1 MKAGCLVPG
10 GRVVLLPAGT
20 VIRRATEATATV
32 KSGSFVSWAASKG
45 EAKGMVVSV
54 HKAKV
59 VPGIPHQ
66 QPATPE
72 APAARV
78 QLYAKNGA
86 GWEPTSTFLG
96 LPVGALTGIDP
107 LEAPPAPE
115 ADAAATEAIVAGS
128 FDQIRTIV
136 RDAISDRIEEL
147 VGVHPSIY
155 VYDIG
160 PTWAVYCVD
169 YCDDDLWLV
178 EYSIDAAGTVTLT
191 EPVEVRPVTTYAP
204 CVDGMTEAVVRE
216 GEARVTAAVGT
227 ASDGGR
233 IFHVV
238 LIKYG
243 DSKNGRRYSESALR
257 AAAPLYEGAKAY
269 DHHRS
274 TEELATSTIAGL
286 IGTFRNVS
294 ATAVGLE
301 ADLYLLPSSVQAAE
315 ALDMAL
321 ANQADGLEPLIG
333 LSQDVVARWKPVT
346 ASDGRV
352 LQEATEIIA
361 VNSVD
366 VVAHPAA
373 GGMATRMVASNNPAA
388 PHHQLPKENNTV
400 TLKQL
405 FALLRAAESD
415 AQRSALLTEH
425 ARVLEAAGLTEA
437 DALRASEAVAPATEA
452 TPPAAN
458 EAKYQKGT
466 LSGRGIIRAAIE
478 SVGLDPNALT
488 DTIAGELPATFTEA
502 DVVAKVA
509 STGRLLEHFEK
520 AGLAPTVRAGE
531 SVKVGEGEIDK
542 KIKSLDAMLAGNF
555 REGYH
560 SLKQAYLDITAAT
573 TGRQVNDPFSADL
586 NRTILR
592 ESVSLQVGGER
603 VPFDSAARQL
613 ESVQATTWG
622 YILGDSITRRM
633 VAEYAQPDLQQWRQ
647 IVSSVVPVA
656 DFRTQR
662 IERMGG
668 YGTLPAVNQGA
679 PYNPLTSPGNDAEPT
694 YAVTKRGGTEDLTL
708 EAITN
713 DDVRAVQRIPQK
725 LGLAAAQTL
734 FRFVFDIFNTNP
746 AIYDAT
752 ALFAAGHNNTAAVA
766 LSGGNLSAARRA
778 MRKQTA
784 YGDTSNLL
792 SIVPKFLLVCS
803 DLEELAY
810 ELCTSGVAL
819 PAAAP
824 VGAASNIP
832 NIHQGLTPIVID
844 YWTSITSWYTVA
856 DPSRVPTIEVGFLQ
870 GQEDPALFVQNDSA
884 SGSVF
889 NADKVTWKIRHIYS
903 GAVVDYRGMY
913 RGNI

>member
-1 MKAGCLVPG
+1 MTPRRLAAS
-10 GRVVLLPAGT
+10 GRIA
-20 VIRRATEATATV
+20 RALEATATAPAV
-32 KSGSFVSWAASKG
+32 KAGQFVSWAASKG
-45 EAKGMVVSV
+45 QAQGMVVSV

-59 VPGIPHQ
+59 VPGVPYQ

-86 GWEPTSTFLG
+86 GWEPTTVYIG
-96 LPVGALTGIDP
+96 LPVGALTSIDP
-107 LEAPPAPE
+107 LAAPE
-115 ADAAATEAIVAGS
+115 PAADDTAATEAIVSGS
-128 FDQIRTIV
+128 FDDIRRQV
-136 RDAISDRIEEL
+136 RDAIEHRIEEMA
-147 VGVHPSIY
+147 GVCPD
-155 VYDIG
+155 VWLCDLG
-160 PTWAVYCVD
+160 PTWAVYSVG
-169 YCDDDLWLV
+169 YSGDDLYLV
-178 EYSIDAAGTVTLT
+178 EYSIDAAGTVTLSDAI
-191 EPVEVRPVTTYAP
+191 EVRPVTTYAP
-204 CVDGMTEAVVRE
+204 VAEGTEAVVRE
-216 GEARVTAAVGT
+216 GDARVTASVGV
-227 ASDGGR
+227 AADGGR
-233 IFHVV
+233 IFHVL

-243 DSKNGRRYSESALR
+243 DSKNGRRYSEATLR

-269 DHHRS
+269 DHHR
-274 TEELATSTIAGL
+274 TESELATSTIAGL
-286 IGTFRNVS
+286 IGTFRNVT

-301 ADLYLLPSSVQAAE
+301 ADLYLLPSAVQAAE

-333 LSQDVVARWKPVT
+333 LSQDVLARWKSITV
-346 ASDGRV
+346 DGRPM
-352 LQEATEIIA
+352 QEATEILS

-373 GGMATRMVASNNPAA
+373 GGMATRMVAATIPALPNPTNL
-388 PHHQLPKENNTV
+388 QKENTTV

-415 AQRSALLTEH
+415 AQRSELLKEH
-425 ARVLEAAGLTEA
+425 APVLAAAGLSEA
-437 DALRASEAVAPATEA
+437 DALRASEAIEITAPATEA
-452 TPPAAN
+452 APASYS
-458 EAKYQKGT
+458 KVS
-466 LSGRGIIRAAIE
+466 LVGRGVIRAAIE
-478 SVGLDPNALT
+478 SVGLDPVKLA
-488 DTIAGELPATFTEA
+488 DTIAGELPDQFTEA
-502 DVVAKVA
+502 DVLAKVK
-509 STGRLLEHFEK
+509 STTRLLEHFEK
-520 AGLAPTVRAGE
+520 DGLAPTFRAREGD
-531 SVKVGEGEIDK
+531 VKVGEGDLAK
-542 KIKSLDAMLAGNF
+542 KVKALDNMLAGNF

-573 TGRQVNDPFSADL
+573 GTGSRNPDPFSADL
-586 NRTILR
+586 NREILR
-592 ESVSLQVGGER
+592 ESVSLHIAGER
-603 VPFDSAARQL
+603 VPFDSAARST
-613 ESVQATTWG
+613 ESVAATTWG
-622 YILGDSITRRM
+622 FILGDSITRRM
-633 VAEYAQPDLQQWRQ
+633 VAEYVQPDLQQWRS
-647 IVSSVVPVA
+647 IVSSIVPVQ

-662 IERMGG
+662 LERMGG
-668 YGTLPAVNQGA
+668 YGVLPTVNQGA
-679 PYNPLTSPGNDAEPT
+679 PYNPLTSPANDAEPT

-713 DDVRAVQRIPQK
+713 DDVRAVQRIPVK

-746 AIYDAT
+746 NIYDAT

-784 YGDTSNLL
+784 YGDASNLL

-832 NIHQGLTPIVID
+832 NIHQGLTPIVVD

-870 GQEDPALFVQNDSA
+870 GQEDPALFVQNDTA

-913 RGNI
+913 RGNS